1 MKTRGK
7 NPAAGK
13 KHWRPLLWAGMLA
26 FICLWAPACDRQEP
40 TGQAAKFAEA
50 VNGYIKHLSPKL
62 IPSMKGCDKGKLETA
77 LKEMFGQASR
87 DGDSLPFALALL
99 DKNGVYICGHYQE
112 KGKPEGEADEP
123 SGRQSYGSY
132 QSVKDC
138 LEKQRVTQVVL
149 YWEREKYLR
158 RVRAAGKG
166 QGNTGRFD
174 PGFRRTHVRPLS
186 RLHRKTVQRLLKLDA
201 YRP

>member
-13 KHWRPLLWAGMLA
+13 KHWRSLLWAGMLA
-26 FICLWAPACDRQEP
+26 FICLWASACDRPEP
-40 TGQAAKFAEA
+40 TGQAAKFAE
-50 VNGYIKHLSPKL
+50 VVDGYIKHLSPKL

-77 LKEMFGQASR
+77 LREIFGQASR

-112 KGKPEGEADEP
+112 KGKPGGEADEP

-149 YWEREKYLR
+149 YWEREKYYAVCAPLVKDKETLGALILVFGEPMFAR
-158 RVRAAGKG
+158 Y
-166 QGNTGRFD
+166 
-174 PGFRRTHVRPLS
+174 PGFTE
-186 RLHRKTVQRLLKLDA
+186 KQFTALKLDA